1 MGTGASAPRALKCIS
16 MKNLVIIVSAVAFGV
31 IAYAL
36 VIWLNLLGVVIA
48 AVAFNFL
55 CNISEDKG
63 WI

>member
-1 MGTGASAPRALKCIS
+1 M
-16 MKNLVIIVSAVAFGV
+16 SAVAFAV
-31 IAYAL
+31 IAYL
-36 VIWLNLLGVVIA
+36 LIIWLNLLGVIIA